1 MHATLTCL
9 PLCIWLHR
17 NTGVL
22 PMEIQTPVFSNPPPY
37 THTRML
43 HSPVY
48 PCVFSCAVTLVYC
61 PWWSRPP
68 CSVTP
73 LHTHTHTHTHTH
85 ATLNCLPLCIRLRR
99 NTGVLPV
106 VIQTPM
112 FSNTPH
118 TRTCML
124 HSPVYHCVFGCTI
137 TLVYC
142 PWWSRP
148 PCSLTPPTHT
158 RTRTLHS
165 PVYHCVFCCAVTLV
179 YCPWWSRPHVE

>member
-1 MHATLTCL
+1 MLHSPVNSCVFGCAITLVYCPWRSRPPYSVTPLHTHTHTHATLTCLPLCIRLHRNTGVLPMEIQTPMFSNPPPHTHTHMHATLTCL

-73 LHTHTHTHTHTH
+73 LHTHTHTHTHARYTH
-85 ATLNCLPLCIRLRR
+85 LFT
-99 NTGVLPV
+99 T
-106 VIQTPM
+106 
-112 FSNTPH
+112 
-118 TRTCML
+118 
-124 HSPVYHCVFGCTI
+124 VYSVA
-137 TLVYC
+137 
-142 PWWSRP
+142 P
-148 PCSLTPPTHT
+148 
-158 RTRTLHS
+158 
-165 PVYHCVFCCAVTLV
+165 
-179 YCPWWSRPHVE
+179 